1 MSEFV
6 TLYKRLLKN
15 FLFFLL
21 LLVLCSLTADN
32 TSKISLK
39 MESKSLVKGKLIKF
53 QSEIYYLYKE
63 GKMITRYIYPKE
75 YFYISNK
82 LGEAKL
88 YYPDKN
94 EVFVKTDKLFTT
106 ENNVLY
112 IFLNNKTQDMGL
124 IDLKFKVKD
133 TRFEDGLTITTWIPP
148 AEMLSRVTKVELVH
162 ENYQPIY
169 SAYYKDKKIIQKIFY
184 YEYVIM
190 NQFSIPQKITQI
202 DYAPSG
208 DSTVNK
214 ITISDIKL
222 GLKANSQ
229 YFNYSIPADA
239 KNMAN
244 E

>member
-1 MSEFV
+1 MSELV
-6 TLYKRLLKN
+6 TLYKRLLKKI
-15 FLFFLL
+15 LFFLL

-112 IFLNNKTQDMGL
+112 IFLNNKTHDMGL
-124 IDLKFKVKD
+124 MDLKFKVKD

-169 SAYYKDKKIIQKIFY
+169 SAYYKDEKIIQKIFY

-239 KNMAN
+239 KNVAN

>member
-1 MSEFV
+1 MPDKMN
-6 TLYKRLLKN
+6 LYKRLIEN
-15 FLFFLL
+15 WVFLL
-21 LLVLCSLTADN
+21 LLPLLCSLTADN
-32 TSKISLK
+32 TNKISLK
-39 MESKSLVKGKLIKF
+39 MESKSLVKGKLFKF

-75 YFYISNK
+75 YFYITNK
-82 LGEAKL
+82 LGEAKI

-94 EVFVKTDKLFTT
+94 EVLLKTDKLFTT

-112 IFLNNKTQDMGL
+112 LFLNNKTHDMGL
-124 IDLKFKVKD
+124 MDLKFKVKD
-133 TRFEDGLTITTWIPP
+133 TRFEDGLTITTWLPP
-148 AEMLSRVTKVELVH
+148 AELLSRVTKVELVH

-184 YEYVIM
+184 YEYIIM
-190 NQFSIPQKITQI
+190 DQFSIPQKITQI
-202 DYAPSG
+202 DYTSSG

-214 ITISDIKL
+214 LTISDIKL

-239 KNMAN
+239 KNIAN